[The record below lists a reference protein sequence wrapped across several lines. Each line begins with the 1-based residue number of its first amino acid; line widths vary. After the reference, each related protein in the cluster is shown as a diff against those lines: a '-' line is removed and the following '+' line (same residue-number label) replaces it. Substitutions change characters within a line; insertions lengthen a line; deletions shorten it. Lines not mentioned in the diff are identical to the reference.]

1 MAFST
6 NFHLLTKTALGALLA
21 VAALSAQA
29 AETPVPGMGTWEKT
43 LQGRDLDGN
52 AANGFEAYY
61 DTDLN
66 ISWLTDANYAN
77 TIGWVSPTFNVGG
90 GWMTW
95 DEGMELLSTLSING
109 ISGWRAPALTD
120 LGAPGC
126 AGYANGGT
134 DCGYNVPVNSS
145 EIVHLYTAT
154 LGNKSAI
161 APDGTH
167 RADGDWGM
175 INTGPFKNVI
185 TNPGYGLGTPYAG
198 DSTQIWAFNPSTGIQ
213 ASLSRSSAGFGWA
226 VHDGDVGAVPEPQT
240 YALMMLGLVGIAAV
254 ARRKG

>member
-175 INTGPFKNVI
+175 INTGQERDHQPWLW
-185 TNPGYGLGTPYAG
+185 PGHPLC
-198 DSTQIWAFNPSTGIQ
+198 WRFNPDLGVQPQHGHPGISEQ
-213 ASLSRSSAGFGWA
+213 EQRRLWLG
-226 VHDGDVGAVPEPQT
+226 GA
-240 YALMMLGLVGIAAV
+240 
-254 ARRKG
+254 